1 MSSSTEHR
9 YLSPTSPER
18 PDHSTISSACE
29 VGKKW
34 WWNCRH
40 EFERSIKSTALA
52 IFEVESESCWL
63 GFLQAVPFGGMNTI
77 LLRTS
82 NFSKHSI
89 TVFWTLLEN
98 LLLSTFWPQLATRCK
113 AKYSSLCTGYRVRF
127 TAVTWY
133 SCSGLSKHQTH
144 QLATHQRP
152 QLPWRL
158 DMSRL
163 QKNQSPLIA
172 MARQIGL
179 RCRFSGHKFGAQK
192 GSLGDPG
199 STNCFDM
206 VSLGKKT
213 QRFHYSPIVI

>member
-1 MSSSTEHR
+1 MVMELPAWVLKDRLNQRRWQSLK
-9 YLSPTSPER
+9 LSP
-18 PDHSTISSACE
+18 
-29 VGKKW
+29 
-34 WWNCRH
+34 
-40 EFERSIKSTALA
+40 
-52 IFEVESESCWL
+52 ESCWL

-179 RCRFSGHKFGAQK
+179 RCRFSGHKIWGTERESGRSRIYKLLWYGFVG
-192 GSLGDPG
+192 
-199 STNCFDM
+199 
-206 VSLGKKT
+206 
-213 QRFHYSPIVI
+213 